1 MQSKTYFEKSLCESA
16 GLFSLRKKQMD
27 LFLLSQAGMIT
38 YQQLA
43 YCRLHGKTEAAGRL
57 SLKALENDNLVQAK
71 RLPNQYLSKYYFLT
85 PKGRALLRSLFPAAL
100 LDYLQITLER
110 RLPTGTQQIYHRIRT
125 NDFYFAYVASPN
137 SRPVPW
143 IPEQRL
149 LPSSIPGKDAP
160 PRCGGL
166 LLTSHTKYYT
176 EQDDNTQ
183 SESILHQKLRHYQ
196 QAGILVE
203 KSSGNILVFCLA
215 FPRKCA
221 PAAKP
226 SFSLYRVL
234 LHFSKIWSLFE
245 EDAKIPLDYQQ
256 FLQVLETSSIKKT
269 ISANEMQIFQ
279 TLHSRYPEMDTLA
292 DVHSLKKMYLND
304 TSYSDMQDKETDT
317 LFQKR
322 IHTHFQHIYSANP
335 SLIAHALNGN
345 PIFAVPSHRLPLY
358 QPYIMPFEYGFAKQ
372 LLKCLLYNGLNTD
385 GWEYQRPLRVSN
397 CGQRTYCFC
406 HGFFHK
412 EYGCIACEH
421 LTIDLSSRIRV
432 QNYLQTGAESGCPV
446 FLLLFASDQDISDI
460 NTNQKV
466 FYRNT
471 ILLQI
476 DCSQSLYLNPPP
488 DIFLADGSKH
498 PVMFECDEFYGQI
511 RFVTRKET
519 LI

>member
-16 GLFSLRKKQMD
+16 RLFSLCKNQMD
-27 LFLLSQAGMIT
+27 LFLLSQAGIIT

-57 SLKALENDNLVQAK
+57 SLKALENDDLVQAK

-125 NDFYFAYVASPN
+125 NDFYFAYIASPN
-137 SRPVPW
+137 SRPVLW
-143 IPEQRL
+143 IPEPRL

-226 SFSLYRVL
+226 SFLCIMC
-234 LHFSKIWSLFE
+234 FC
-245 EDAKIPLDYQQ
+245 
-256 FLQVLETSSIKKT
+256 
-269 ISANEMQIFQ
+269 IFQ
-279 TLHSRYPEMDTLA
+279 KYLTQTSHIKNGIRTL
-292 DVHSLKKMYLND
+292 K
-304 TSYSDMQDKETDT
+304 
-317 LFQKR
+317 
-322 IHTHFQHIYSANP
+322 
-335 SLIAHALNGN
+335 
-345 PIFAVPSHRLPLY
+345 
-358 QPYIMPFEYGFAKQ
+358 
-372 LLKCLLYNGLNTD
+372 
-385 GWEYQRPLRVSN
+385 
-397 CGQRTYCFC
+397 
-406 HGFFHK
+406 
-412 EYGCIACEH
+412 
-421 LTIDLSSRIRV
+421 
-432 QNYLQTGAESGCPV
+432 
-446 FLLLFASDQDISDI
+446 
-460 NTNQKV
+460 NQY
-466 FYRNT
+466 FN
-471 ILLQI
+471 L
-476 DCSQSLYLNPPP
+476 
-488 DIFLADGSKH
+488 
-498 PVMFECDEFYGQI
+498 
-511 RFVTRKET
+511 
-519 LI
+519 